1 MDAEVDSPYAVG
13 REFEIEFGLL
23 IEAIYRLY
31 HYDFREYA
39 AASLRRRLRA
49 AMIRFECRTLSQ
61 LQDRVMHDPAVFR
74 PLLDFLTVQ
83 VSEMF
88 RDPGYFRALREQVI
102 PMLRTYPSLKV
113 WVAGCSSGEEAYS
126 LAILLQ
132 EEGLLDKTILYA
144 TDINPQTLQVA
155 AAGVYDLSRV
165 AGFTA
170 NHHKSGARSSL
181 SDYYTAA
188 YGRAV
193 FDKSLKEHIVFSDH
207 SLATDSVFAE
217 MQLVSCRNV
226 LIYFNRKLQ
235 DRALGLFRDA
245 LCRQGFLGIGAKESL
260 RFSSE
265 ADRFMNFVPEERI
278 YQKRTEP

>member
-1 MDAEVDSPYAVG
+1 
-13 REFEIEFGLL
+13 
-23 IEAIYRLY
+23 
-31 HYDFREYA
+31 
-39 AASLRRRLRA
+39 
-49 AMIRFECRTLSQ
+49 
-61 LQDRVMHDPAVFR
+61 
-74 PLLDFLTVQ
+74 
-83 VSEMF
+83 
-88 RDPGYFRALREQVI
+88 
-102 PMLRTYPSLKV
+102 V

-144 TDINPQTLQVA
+144 TDINSRSLQVA
-155 AAGVYDLSRV
+155 AAGVYDLSRI

-188 YGRAV
+188 YGRAM

-217 MQLVSCRNV
+217 VQLVSCRNV
-226 LIYFNRKLQ
+226 LIYFNRTLQ
-235 DRALGLFRDA
+235 DRALALFQEA

-260 RFSSE
+260 RFSSAAE
-265 ADRFMNFVPEERI
+265 GFLNFVAEERI
-278 YQKRTEP
+278 YQKRAELCGP